1 MTNVHISNKYYNRFL
16 YELID
21 MNVYVTQFEKFIK
34 NFDLICH
41 LLKTLYNLK
50 QISRI

>member
-1 MTNVHISNKYYNRFL
+1 MHIHQINVVIVFL

-21 MNVYVTQFEKFIK
+21 VNVYVTQFEKFIK
-34 NFDLICH
+34 NFDLIYH

-50 QISRI
+50 QISKI